1 MLKLIAIG
9 TYMYKGI
16 LIKLLYFNLEY
27 GLHVLKAPKE
37 NTVNPI
43 WSSFKISNNQ
53 KFKEYKVR
61 AL

>member
-1 MLKLIAIG
+1 
-9 TYMYKGI
+9 MYKGI

-43 WSSFKISNNQ
+43 WSCSFKISNNQ